1 MLRAVYPNPPPAC
14 SIVVDRHV
22 HKNGG
27 STLRNFFFENDRRG
41 GWRYYGYGLD
51 SAVAVAHFLKAAI
64 LHPNRT
70 SNCSDW
76 SRRPVL
82 RLAAEQHYGGYLTT
96 SALLRSFGPASPLRS
111 AALSCACRVVLVTR
125 FREPFSFYSSFYTWA
140 VARRQASNS
149 SHYGATMLEW
159 AAEARNLQST
169 LFMELSTMA
178 LVPEYIGVRDAS
190 KRFKYSPF
198 WAFDPDDVNV
208 KHFGF
213 RPGRVKERGAYM
225 VGAARLAALRQTLAS
240 FDLVGVVERFEETLL
255 LLADLSGLREL
266 EFLTAVKPHK
276 RWCGP
281 AGCRNEEDKS
291 NDWPGCPSG
300 TSTEACRAAIRE
312 AAPIDHLIY
321 SETLAAFD
329 ARVAALGAPF
339 AARVEAV
346 RRLRQAR
353 GTRNATGEVKVAG
366 VSQKKKV
373 LKESEIDMSRAG
385 DVCNG
390 LLAGESPASARA
402 CRLIEGDTQYRMGW
416 RTSAGDVMQTKW
428 HAVRTQG
435 KPAKGRGGVAAKGP
449 VRGGGPIA
457 RGRDYRGRGGRL

>member
-1 MLRAVYPNPPPAC
+1 
-14 SIVVDRHV
+14 
-22 HKNGG
+22 
-27 STLRNFFFENDRRG
+27 
-41 GWRYYGYGLD
+41 
-51 SAVAVAHFLKAAI
+51 
-64 LHPNRT
+64 
-70 SNCSDW
+70 
-76 SRRPVL
+76 
-82 RLAAEQHYGGYLTT
+82 
-96 SALLRSFGPASPLRS
+96 
-111 AALSCACRVVLVTR
+111 
-125 FREPFSFYSSFYTWA
+125 
-140 VARRQASNS
+140 
-149 SHYGATMLEW
+149 
-159 AAEARNLQST
+159 
-169 LFMELSTMA
+169 
-178 LVPEYIGVRDAS
+178 
-190 KRFKYSPF
+190 
-198 WAFDPDDVNV
+198 
-208 KHFGF
+208 
-213 RPGRVKERGAYM
+213 M

-291 NDWPGCPSG
+291 NEWPGCPSG
-300 TSTEACRAAIRE
+300 TSIEACRAAIRE

-321 SETLAAFD
+321 DETLAAFD

-385 DVCNG
+385 DVCDG

-402 CRLIEGDTQYRMGW
+402 CRLIEGDTQFRMGW
-416 RTSAGDVMQTKW
+416 RTSAGDAMKW
-428 HAVRTQG
+428 RTQG

>member
-27 STLRNFFFENDRRG
+27 STVRNFFFENDRRG

-125 FREPFSFYSSFYTWA
+125 IREPFSFYSLIRGRWRGG
-140 VARRQASNS
+140 RRRTAALR
-149 SHYGATMLEW
+149 ATMLEW

-276 RWCGP
+276 QWCG
-281 AGCRNEEDKS
+281 ARGCKNEEDKTKE
-291 NDWPGCPSG
+291 WPGCPP
-300 TSTEACRAAIRE
+300 THTIEECRAAIRE

-321 SETLAAFD
+321 DETLAAFD

-353 GTRNATGEVKVAG
+353 GTRNATGDVKVPG

-373 LKESEIDMSRAG
+373 LKESEIDMGRAG
-385 DVCNG
+385 DVCDG
-390 LLAGESPASARA
+390 LLAGESAASARA

-416 RTSAGDVMQTKW
+416 RTSAGDVMQW
-428 HAVRTQG
+428 RTQG
-435 KPAKGRGGVAAKGP
+435 TAKGRGGVAAKGP

-457 RGRDYRGRGGRL
+457 RGRDYRGRGGRARL